1 MTLLCLVT
9 HHQGQAADPPRE
21 ADGTGGPGGAGTV
34 TPGMGKNQL
43 NTYVHILREDSQ
55 MKVPRGGEII
65 LKKESLLPHTEWM
78 PRRDTKGPG
87 LASELNR
94 QLPAAQGLPLAGQ
107 E

>member
-1 MTLLCLVT
+1 M
-9 HHQGQAADPPRE
+9 R
-21 ADGTGGPGGAGTV
+21 
-34 TPGMGKNQL
+34 KNQL
-43 NTYVHILREDSQ
+43 NTYVHIPRENSQ

-65 LKKESLLPHTEWM
+65 KKNKNKKKHLLPYTEWT
-78 PRRDTKGPG
+78 PELDNKGLG